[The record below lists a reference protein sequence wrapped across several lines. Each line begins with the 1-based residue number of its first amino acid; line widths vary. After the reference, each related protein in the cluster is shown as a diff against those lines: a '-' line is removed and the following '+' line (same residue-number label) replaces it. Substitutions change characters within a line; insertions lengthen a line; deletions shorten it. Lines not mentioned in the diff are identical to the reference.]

1 MVFRQI
7 IFFIYNFIYNF
18 FDTIEEIIEATNT
31 FHRFRYIIIDTVE
44 IPNEITDDVSHE
56 VPPLINME
64 YNNGR
69 KCGHCRQN
77 GHTVRFCNHPDIILY
92 RNEADLLI
100 QYYSDNEEINEWIE
114 EKNTRLLQAI
124 FCYEGVVSFTR
135 QYSRN
140 DIERRI
146 LNYIREEQV
155 LHNITEH
162 MATGSN
168 LPSIYHHR
176 YPTFITFNE
185 LYKQLSIDIIKSNLA
200 KQPIDCPICLE
211 NTDKKIIQTTNCNHD
226 FCRICMTKQLKNAV
240 YRFITPCCPLCRSEI
255 LTLTNIPPLQR
266 ALEST

>member
-1 MVFRQI
+1 MVFCQI

-44 IPNEITDDVSHE
+44 IPDETDDVSHE

-69 KCGHCRQN
+69 KCGYCRQN

-114 EKNTRLLQAI
+114 EKETQLLKAI
-124 FCYEGVVSFTR
+124 FCYEGVLSYTR
-135 QYSRN
+135 RYRRN

-146 LNYIREEQV
+146 LNYI
-155 LHNITEH
+155 
-162 MATGSN
+162 
-168 LPSIYHHR
+168 
-176 YPTFITFNE
+176 
-185 LYKQLSIDIIKSNLA
+185 KKSNLA

-211 NTDKKIIQTTNCNHD
+211 NTEKKIIQTTNCNHD
-226 FCRICMTKQLKNAV
+226 FCRICMTKQLKTAV

-266 ALEST
+266 ALESS